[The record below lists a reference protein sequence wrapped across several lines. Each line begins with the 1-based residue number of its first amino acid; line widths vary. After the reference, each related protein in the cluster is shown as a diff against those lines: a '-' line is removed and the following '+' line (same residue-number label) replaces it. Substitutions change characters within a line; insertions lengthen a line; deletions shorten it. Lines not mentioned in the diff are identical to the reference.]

1 MSVQSKLKSVA
12 CISLLLWAGNNGGL
26 GAMVPPLFLQQKEKK
41 ETGKNKVFHN
51 RNISKQKYF
60 KTIQNVT
67 VLTILEC
74 LEFKN
79 FYCCPT
85 TLITKNFQCFMTPR
99 LWHPF
104 CQPCVLS
111 IELIRVFDY
120 FNILELLF
128 VQNKL

>member
-1 MSVQSKLKSVA
+1 MFNQNSNQWLA
-12 CISLLLWAGNNGGL
+12 YLCYYGPATMGGWAQWS
-26 GAMVPPLFLQQKEKK
+26 PHFFLQQKEKK

-111 IELIRVFDY
+111 IELIRVFDC